1 MEDTLKVRLTN
12 IDWSLVRAST
22 FDNTRFTRCP
32 VVRVFGVTSTG
43 AKACIHIHQVY
54 PYFYVPYDGSM
65 APEDV
70 GRYIRSLTQTL
81 NRAIAISLKR
91 NPFESKFVRA
101 VILVKGVDFYGFH
114 CSYSPFLKVIMA
126 DPGMVQRAATV
137 LRSGA
142 VMRQKIQ
149 TFETHISYILQFMCD
164 FGLYGCGW
172 LEFNRYYVREG
183 DTETNPTAQRHMHH
197 TLTIPAPAPS
207 PDPLVQSVRELWDIE
222 RTRRSAMG
230 LNPTPELP
238 VDPNASQRGAGGQ
251 WEQEPLFWEQLRTRM
266 ARAKDD
272 PNYERDKAELN
283 SAQGWEKW
291 VMTAFESVEALWHED
306 RKTWVPQLPGSVREG
321 LSKDKPATQAA
332 REVNPYGI
340 TQMDQHADDAE
351 LRETGGKE
359 DSKLGEVDEDL
370 AAGQAFQKLVTA
382 AEEAEFHEDDE
393 SWDDLLYDEA
403 LRDMAT
409 QGTDRE
415 VSVPTTPIKRNRTGT
430 PMSSPRQSD
439 PFSTPESVRSRSQSY
454 VSPST
459 TPTRKVTIKDSP
471 SKFERLI
478 EDFDKKP
485 IKMPKLAR
493 PPSVSPVTFNPT
505 PVARARKQAD
515 DKTPLLEEDNPFL
528 DDTTIRSIKTEQPQ
542 PSDETELLR
551 APKRQKL
558 TQDYQPTQRTQ
569 ALPKAKVTR
578 WADLE
583 EQLIPPT
590 LPQPQPQQPSAR
602 TLVYQYDRRPPIKQE
617 LLDSLAS
624 HGLPS
629 KIYRAPFYSKRQD
642 VPEQPMRYAGRVF
655 HIKGGTGVGSL
666 KDWKSDGDDEKSRRM
681 LFCSEGVN
689 GWEYAGAPPST
700 AAVKRW
706 LDSVPSQDGAK
717 KRPNPKRSQLEGP
730 TQNTHGFKI
739 TQKKTEGGGGREKQT
754 ISALSVETFA
764 CTRGELL
771 PNPSEDEIACLFYC
785 FSDTGGD
792 ADDRAGY
799 QSGCIVIP
807 SAVDPRWVPG
817 YKVEVVESELDLLNS
832 LIDIVRDWDP
842 DILAGWQ
849 VQTASWGY
857 IEARSRSYGLDMS
870 EEIARVSSNHGRKG
884 GSERW
889 DETHGASFHVI
900 GRHVLNVWR
909 IMRSEQALNQ
919 YTYENVVFHIMHK
932 RVPRYSDKTLSQWF
946 KSSNPSRIVR
956 LLKYWADRT
965 AMVLDVLDQTEV
977 ILRTAESARIIGV
990 DFMSVL
996 TRGSQFKVESIMF
1009 KIAKQENFILIS
1021 PSKEQVGSQNA
1032 CECLPLVM
1040 EPESAFYM
1048 PLVVLDFQSLYPSIM
1063 IAYNYCYSTFLGRAA
1078 LFQGRNKFGVID
1090 LDLPPGLLETIGE
1103 ENIHIAANGM
1113 AYAKRNVREGLLGRM
1128 LTELLDTRIMAMKSA
1143 KGDRGLHK
1151 ILNAR
1156 QLSLKF
1162 ICNVTYGYTSANFS
1176 GRMPAAEIADSIV
1189 QSGRETLEKAI
1200 AIIEQTPKWGARV
1213 VYGDTDSLFVYLP
1226 GRTKEQAFRLGN
1238 EIADTVTAANP
1249 PPIKLKFEKVYY
1261 PCVLMAKKRYVGFKY
1276 EHPDESEPVFDAKG
1290 IETVRRDGV
1299 PAGQKMV
1306 EKCLN
1311 QDFSEV
1317 KDYCVSS
1324 WTKILKGQVSIQDFI
1339 YAKEVRLGGYSDK
1352 VPPPPGATVAAKKL
1366 ALDPMA
1372 DPQYGDRVPY
1382 VIIRGEPGLRLVDRA
1397 VPPEELLNDR
1407 HKKIDDI
1414 YYITHALIPPL
1425 ERVFNLVGT
1434 NVRQWFEDMP
1444 KPVRSDASRFNSVVS
1459 DEDSENDSDDRQ
1471 NIDEHFK
1478 SMQCTVCR
1486 QPSDHDICEDCF
1498 DDRQYSAKL
1507 LLDKGS
1513 GNLRLAVVL
1522 PDGEDL
1528 NEWLAVHTVDFFNH
1542 LNMLYGTVT
1551 EFCTP
1556 QQCPIMSAGPRYE
1569 YLWEDG
1575 VTYKR
1580 PTKLSAPDYVD
1591 ALMNWVQGLLDDEK
1605 VFPNKI
1611 GVPFPR
1617 NFQSTVKTIVRRL
1630 FRVYAHLYSHHFEQI
1645 AALGIE
1651 AHLNTSY
1658 RHFFLFINE
1667 FDLVDK
1673 KELVPLDELNEAI
1686 LAEDKGR

>member
-1 MEDTLKVRLTN
+1 MDTLKVRITN
-12 IDWSLVRAST
+12 IDWSLVRAGSL
-22 FDNTRFTRCP
+22 DNTRFPRCP

-43 AKACIHIHQVY
+43 AKACIHIHQVH
-54 PYFYVPYDGSM
+54 PYFYVPYHGSM

-81 NRAIAISLKR
+81 NRAISISLKR
-91 NPFESKFVRA
+91 NPLESKFVRA
-101 VILVKGVDFYGFH
+101 VILVKGVNFYGFH
-114 CSYSPFLKVIMA
+114 CSYAPFLKVIMA

-149 TFETHISYILQFMCD
+149 TFETHISFILQFMCD

-172 LEFNRYYVREG
+172 LEFARYYVREG
-183 DTETNPTAQRHMHH
+183 DAATGATSTHPSSVPNSVLTTSTALPGQFTKSPHTKVSRMSLEIDIISHQILNRNKLFQRHMHH
-197 TLTIPAPAPS
+197 SLAIPAPAQPS
-207 PDPLVQSVRELWDIE
+207 DPLVQSVRELWDIE
-222 RTRRSAMG
+222 RARRSAIG

-238 VDPNASQRGAGGQ
+238 IDANASQRGAGGQ
-251 WEQEPLFWEQLRTRM
+251 WEQEPLFWEQLR
-266 ARAKDD
+266 ARITNAKAGA
-272 PNYERDKAELN
+272 NYEKIKAELN
-283 SAQGWEKW
+283 STQGWEKW
-291 VMTAFESVEALWHED
+291 VMSAFESIEALWEENW
-306 RKTWVPQLPGSVREG
+306 KTWVPQLSGVVREADG
-321 LSKDKPATQAA
+321 GKPATQAS
-332 REVNPYGI
+332 REVNPFGT
-340 TQMDQHADDAE
+340 TQVDQDIGDAGSHA
-351 LRETGGKE
+351 TGDKG
-359 DSKLGEVDEDL
+359 DSKLDEVDEDL
-370 AAGQAFQKLVTA
+370 ATGQAFQKLVAA
-382 AEEAEFHEDDE
+382 AEEAEFYEGDE
-393 SWDDLLYDEA
+393 LWDELLYDDV
-403 LRDMAT
+403 LKDMAT
-409 QGTDRE
+409 QEAGRE
-415 VSVPTTPIKRNRTGT
+415 VSVPA
-430 PMSSPRQSD
+430 
-439 PFSTPESVRSRSQSY
+439 
-454 VSPST
+454 
-459 TPTRKVTIKDSP
+459 TPTDPP
-471 SKFERLI
+471 SKFDRII
-478 EDFDKKP
+478 EDFDQKP
-485 IKMPKLAR
+485 IKMPKLTT
-493 PPSVSPVTFNPT
+493 PQPVSPIIFNPT
-505 PVARARKQAD
+505 PGARARQKVD
-515 DKTPLLEEDNPFL
+515 TKTPIFEEDNPFL
-528 DDTTIRSIKTEQPQ
+528 DTATTRAIKTEQAQ
-542 PSDETELLR
+542 HSDETELLR
-551 APKRQKL
+551 APKRQKM
-558 TQDYQPTQRTQ
+558 TQDYQPTQPTR
-569 ALPKAKVTR
+569 APPVEKVTR

-583 EQLIPPT
+583 EQLILPT
-590 LPQPQPQQPSAR
+590 LPEPRSEHPPARASAYEYNR
-602 TLVYQYDRRPPIKQE
+602 LPPTRRE

-624 HGLPS
+624 YGLPS
-629 KIYRAPFYSKRQD
+629 KVYRAPFYSKEED

-655 HIKGGTGVGSL
+655 HIKGGAGVGSL
-666 KDWKSDGDDEKSRRM
+666 EEWKSDDRGESHRLALD
-681 LFCSEGVN
+681 SEGVN
-689 GWEYAGAPPST
+689 GWEYAGAPPGV

-706 LDSVPSQDGAK
+706 LDNAPSQDGL
-717 KRPNPKRSQLEGP
+717 KRGPNPKRSQVGSQLEGP

-739 TQKKTEGGGGREKQT
+739 TQKKTEGSGGREKQMV
-754 ISALSVETFA
+754 SALSVEIFA

-771 PNPSEDEIACLFYC
+771 QNPSEDEISCLFYC
-785 FSDTGGD
+785 FSDSGGD
-792 ADDRAGY
+792 SEDRADY
-799 QSGCIVIP
+799 QSGCVVVSP
-807 SAVDPRWVPG
+807 VADPRWIPG
-817 YKVEVVESELDLLNS
+817 YRIETVETELDLLNS
-832 LIDIVRDWDP
+832 LIDMVRDWDP

-857 IEARSRSYGLDMS
+857 IEARGRSYGLDIS
-870 EEIARVSSNHGRKG
+870 EEIARVSANHGRKA

-889 DETHGASFHVI
+889 DETHGASFHVV

-909 IMRSEQALNQ
+909 VMRSEQALQQ
-919 YTYENVVFHIMHK
+919 YTYENVVFHVMHK
-932 RVPRYSDKTLSQWF
+932 RVPRYSDKTLTEWF
-946 KSSNPSRIVR
+946 RSGSSSRVVR
-956 LLKYWADRT
+956 LLKYWADRAAT
-965 AMVLDVLDQTEV
+965 VLDVLDQTEV

-1032 CECLPLVM
+1032 CECIPLVL

-1078 LFQGRNKFGVID
+1078 LFQGRNKFGVTE

-1128 LTELLDTRIMAMKSA
+1128 LTELLDTRIMVKQAMKSA

-1200 AIIEQTPKWGARV
+1200 ATIEQTPKWGARV

-1226 GRTKEQAFRLGN
+1226 GRTKEQAFRIGN
-1238 EIADTVTAANP
+1238 EIADVITAANP

-1306 EKCLN
+1306 EKCLKILFRT

-1339 YAKEVRLGGYSDK
+1339 FAKEVRLGGYSDK

-1372 DPQYGDRVPY
+1372 DPQYGDRIPY

-1397 VPPEELLNDR
+1397 VPPEELLKDR

-1414 YYITHALIPPL
+1414 YYITHSLIPPL
-1425 ERVFNLVGT
+1425 ERIFNLVGA

-1444 KPVRSDASRFNSVVS
+1444 KPVRSDASRFNSVAA
-1459 DEDSENDSDDRQ
+1459 DTDNDGEDDLEDKQ

-1478 SMQCTVCR
+1478 SMQCMVCR
-1486 QPSDHDICEDCF
+1486 QPSGDDICEDCF
-1498 DDRQYSAKL
+1498 EDRQFSAKL
-1507 LLDKGS
+1507 LLDKVRMVERRARNAQMLCATCTS
-1513 GNLRLAVVL
+1513 SPVAEPVLCESLDCPWMYARVKSAQNLEA
-1522 PDGEDL
+1522 
-1528 NEWLAVHTVDFFNH
+1528 
-1542 LNMLYGTVT
+1542 
-1551 EFCTP
+1551 
-1556 QQCPIMSAGPRYE
+1556 I
-1569 YLWEDG
+1569 
-1575 VTYKR
+1575 K
-1580 PTKLSAPDYVD
+1580 
-1591 ALMNWVQGLLDDEK
+1591 
-1605 VFPNKI
+1605 
-1611 GVPFPR
+1611 
-1617 NFQSTVKTIVRRL
+1617 
-1630 FRVYAHLYSHHFEQI
+1630 
-1645 AALGIE
+1645 GIQ
-1651 AHLNTSY
+1651 
-1658 RHFFLFINE
+1658 
-1667 FDLVDK
+1667 
-1673 KELVPLDELNEAI
+1673 ELVARLPELSM
-1686 LAEDKGR
+1686 EDMNISDIDHTIIDLT